1 MQKNVLVMVQSEFG
15 RPAENGN
22 GGTDH
27 GTAAPVILL
36 GNIRGG
42 LYGGT
47 PALDSLVKGNLPM
60 QVDFRSIYAEIL
72 DQDFPKIGIL

>member
-22 GGTDH
+22 GGTNH

-36 GNIRGG
+36 GNVRGC
-42 LYGGT
+42 L
-47 PALDSLVKGNLPM
+47 
-60 QVDFRSIYAEIL
+60 
-72 DQDFPKIGIL
+72 